1 MAAKFIIRR
10 PSAAGSTDEPPLA
23 EQTFDGP
30 MATIGSDQAATIQLR
45 GHGIAPE
52 QAVIVNED
60 GQLLLINQADGTT
73 LNQETLAR
81 EAIRPLTHGDRLRV
95 GEYVIEILLEQTAQA
110 GQTTES
116 IAPPS
121 AENLPATPIT
131 QAAPPT
137 PPDRVVSQRSFA
149 SILDSLRTEEDSF
162 YFTVQDGVKTQRRI
176 QIDSAEM
183 PLGWDD
189 TGQSISCD
197 PALIVAPRGV
207 VRKDWSG
214 VVVQA
219 AEPSMISVNEE
230 TVETVRRLRNGD
242 RVSLLPT
249 AIHIDPEQHFLIF
262 HEPASLIVLDSLL
275 PQKLPPPV
283 AVGNSG
289 EQKSGQ
295 GATTLPARLSPDA
308 APIKTFDLH
317 RKYFGYFTL
326 LELLVM
332 GCGTIIAAVII
343 FLILEYS

>member
-1 MAAKFIIRR
+1 
-10 PSAAGSTDEPPLA
+10 
-23 EQTFDGP
+23 
-30 MATIGSDQAATIQLR
+30 MATIGSDQAATLQLR
-45 GHGIAPE
+45 GQGIAPE

-81 EAIRPLTHGDRLRV
+81 EAIRPLTHGDLLRV
-95 GEYVIEILLEQTAQA
+95 GEYVIEISLEEHAQTEHTAD
-110 GQTTES
+110 S

-121 AENLPATPIT
+121 SENLPARATAPNAPTP
-131 QAAPPT
+131 P
-137 PPDRVVSQRSFA
+137 PPDRVASQRSFA

-162 YFTVQDGVKTQRRI
+162 YFTVQDGIETRRRI

-189 TGQSISCD
+189 TGQHISCD
-197 PALIVAPRGV
+197 PAFIVAPRGV

-219 AEPSMISVNEE
+219 ESAGMVSVNGE

-249 AIHIDPEQHFLIF
+249 AIPIHPEQHFLIF
-262 HEPASLIVLDSLL
+262 HEPASLVVLDSLL

-283 AVGNSG
+283 AAGDSG
-289 EQKSGQ
+289 EQKASP
-295 GATTLPARLSPDA
+295 GANTLPAHLSPGA
-308 APIKTFDLH
+308 ATAKTFDLH

-332 GCGTIIAAVII
+332 GCGTLIAAVII